1 MINRTMINRTMSNR
15 TMSNGGTRLPER
27 MPGWPLAGGLRWAL
41 AAVAI
46 AAAPARAADVVTVTL
61 VGGGKVTA
69 PLLRQSDDG
78 VALDLGFDVLQ
89 IPAKRVLDLRQEE
102 AGDDES
108 VREAAETGIFRTGRL
123 EAREVPELVKRFG
136 EAVVMIR
143 NPGGLGTGFLI
154 SPQGH
159 VVTNYHVVEN
169 HTRLRATMFR
179 KLAGGSAVGGGFEK
193 LEFRKVKIIALQP
206 LRDLAL
212 LQLDATE
219 ADDRLPEPVVIN
231 DRDDLQVGD
240 MVFAIGNPLGM
251 ERTVTQGIVSSTTR
265 TIDQMR
271 LIQTDAAINPGNSGG
286 PIFNAR
292 GEVVAVACAGAAAFD
307 GLAFGIPA
315 CDLIDFLVHRD
326 TYLFD
331 DSQPQNGATYL
342 DPPYRPAMERQAA
355 GASAPQPAG
364 DGPN

>member
-1 MINRTMINRTMSNR
+1 MSDAAKVAGHGIGSTAAR
-15 TMSNGGTRLPER
+15 GRGVTVLRPWAVCLVIIAGTTSVR
-27 MPGWPLAGGLRWAL
+27 G
-41 AAVAI
+41 
-46 AAAPARAADVVTVTL
+46 ADVVTVTL
-61 VGGGKVTA
+61 VGGGKLTA

-78 VALDLGFDVLQ
+78 VVLDLGFEVLR
-89 IPAKRVLDLRQEE
+89 IPARRVLDMRAEGAE
-102 AGDDES
+102 DETAVS
-108 VREAAETGIFRTGRL
+108 AADTDIFRTGRL

-143 NPGGLGTGFLI
+143 SPGGLGTGFLI
-154 SPQGH
+154 SRQGH

-169 HTRLRATMFR
+169 QTRLRATMFR
-179 KLAGGSAVGGGFEK
+179 GVAGEAGAVGGFEK

-212 LQLDATE
+212 LQLE
-219 ADDRLPEPVVIN
+219 ADEADGRLPEPVVID
-231 DRDDLQVGD
+231 DRDDLRVGD

-292 GEVVAVACAGAAAFD
+292 GEVVAVACAGATAFD

-315 CDLIDFLVHRD
+315 CDLIDFLVHRE

-342 DPPYRPAMERQAA
+342 EPPYRPEMEGQ
-355 GASAPQPAG
+355 GSESG
-364 DGPN
+364 G

>member
-1 MINRTMINRTMSNR
+1 M
-15 TMSNGGTRLPER
+15 GV
-27 MPGWPLAGGLRWAL
+27 MPAAIIL
-41 AAVAI
+41 AAAWSMSGM
-46 AAAPARAADVVTVTL
+46 AADVVTVTMI
-61 VGGGKVTA
+61 GGGKVTA

-89 IPAKRVLDLRQEE
+89 IPAKRVLDVRSEE
-102 AGDDES
+102 ATAAAGGLSTTES
-108 VREAAETGIFRTGRL
+108 DIFRTGRL
-123 EAREVPELVKRFG
+123 EARDVPDLVKRFG

-154 SPQGH
+154 SRQGH

-169 HTRLRATMFR
+169 NTRLRATMFR
-179 KLAGGSAVGGGFEK
+179 KLAGAAGKAGGFEK
-193 LEFRKVKIIALQP
+193 VEFRKVKIIALQP

-212 LQLDATE
+212 LQLEAEE
-219 ADDRLPEPVVIN
+219 ADGRLPEPVVIN
-231 DRDDLQVGD
+231 DRDDLRVGD

-292 GEVVAVACAGAAAFD
+292 GEVVAVACAGATAFD

-342 DPPYRPAMERQAA
+342 DPPYRPEMEKAA
-355 GASAPQPAG
+355 TAPTETGEGAG
-364 DGPN
+364 

>member
-1 MINRTMINRTMSNR
+1 MNECGVVGDSRRR
-15 TMSNGGTRLPER
+15 C
-27 MPGWPLAGGLRWAL
+27 WAMAT
-41 AAVAI
+41 AAVACLAGWPAV
-46 AAAPARAADVVTVTL
+46 AAAADVVTVTL
-61 VGGGKVTA
+61 VGGGRLTA

-78 VALDLGFDVLQ
+78 VVLDLGFEVLR
-89 IPAKRVLDLRQEE
+89 IPAKRVLD
-102 AGDDES
+102 
-108 VREAAETGIFRTGRL
+108 VRAETAGEDGAVRAATETDIFRTGRL

-143 NPGGLGTGFLI
+143 SPGGLGTGFLI
-154 SPQGH
+154 SGQGH

-169 HTRLRATMFR
+169 QTRLRATMFR
-179 KLAGGSAVGGGFEK
+179 AVAGAGADVKGFEK
-193 LEFRKVKIIALQP
+193 VEFRKVKIIALQP

-212 LQLDATE
+212 LQLDADE
-219 ADDRLPEPVVIN
+219 AAGRLPEPVVID
-231 DRDDLQVGD
+231 DRDDLRVGD

-292 GEVVAVACAGAAAFD
+292 GEVVAVACAGATAFD

-342 DPPYRPAMERQAA
+342 EPPFRPEMERPVAEP
-355 GASAPQPAG
+355 GG
-364 DGPN
+364 